1 MENNVNVNTNIKTYL
16 GKDLNKN
23 TTCANQGNTPLIFSK
38 KLKNNTKV
46 IPLRAIVNRVGRT
59 RHFTPASQEWFNSVY
74 AYNKNYTK
82 LLPTADKQLMKLVRS
97 YFNLYIKKHLNYEE
111 KKSKSL
117 ATRFR
122 RLSVKRIFVGK
133 GDLKHTSTKVIIT
146 LYVYNYERRK
156 FMVKHDEEVRNWFNT
171 SSMYLKKY
179 SKQPLVRKLANKN
192 VFFSYENWF
201 NWKSYELLNKK
212 SLDLKNLTILERFY
226 FKKFFGRLSLPS
238 NRAGLVNTSIINNQT
253 KLVNDKPLYIYI
265 PLYKDYVQYISN
277 SNLSESKKPSFDNFL
292 NLIRVVSVNNIKN
305 LKNNNLDL
313 SEKTLYLGFVKDF
326 LSRLFFVNKKL
337 TKVILN
343 LDALK
348 TLKGSLGARF
358 KYRFLIRRFLILKRV
373 LHSYKGKTGIEKKK
387 ALKSFNLKE
396 YMFILSNINIKNLID
411 LRKKNVDFRDITLYI
426 NHINKY
432 LNKNLYFVHKKFI
445 ISLLNSLLSKKTR
458 NINFSDKTI
467 YLEYYKYIFS
477 GKFSHASHVN
487 NPSFD
492 EFKSLLDEFSVDD
505 FEYLK
510 KKYQYY
516 NTLTKLKFTVG
527 KIQDFN
533 KVFEEFNKINYTNLK
548 RKKRSII
555 LKNIREGMFKNY
567 SKDIT
572 KIDIKDIISYSTDNL
587 YKLGESFRQRT
598 LKNYFKK
605 TYLSLHKLIFNQNK
619 FTNSFMKYLIRL
631 VSNLYNKKVLFNIV
645 DITKLH
651 LNSDIYTQA
660 VSLKLKNRKNRIYR
674 VLKNSL
680 SRVKMPLVKRIK
692 NKQSNRDADQ
702 LLLNKVRNIKINTI
716 LVNYISNKDPLN
728 VLLFNLYSK
737 VLDLN
742 NQSLSSVP
750 SSTAL
755 TSLQQRVEEKSKD
768 LYNEYSIIKSLK
780 HINMA
785 GIRVE
790 AKGRLTRRF
799 TASRSIFKMKW
810 IGGLK
815 NVDSSFKNLSTVV
828 LRGNTK
834 SNVLYSNVNS
844 KNRNGAFGVKGW
856 VSSK

>member
-1 MENNVNVNTNIKTYL
+1 MENNVKKSSIIKNL
-16 GKDLNKN
+16 DQDLNKN
-23 TTCANQGNTPLIFSK
+23 YTKANLGNTPLIFNK
-38 KLKNNTKV
+38 KLNNNTKI
-46 IPLRAIVNRVGRT
+46 IPLRAIVNKVGPT
-59 RHFTPASQEWFNSVY
+59 RHFTPASQEWLNSVY

-82 LLPTADKQLMKLVRS
+82 LLPTADKQLMILVKS
-97 YFNLYIKKHLNYEE
+97 YFNLYIKKYLNYEE
-111 KKSKSL
+111 NKSKGL

-171 SSMYLKKY
+171 SSMYLKEY
-179 SKQPLVRKLANKN
+179 SKQPLVRKLANNN
-192 VFFSYENWF
+192 VYFSYENWF

-212 SLDLKNLTILERFY
+212 TGDLKNFAIERFY

-238 NRAGLVNTSIINNQT
+238 NRTGLVNTSVINNKT

-277 SNLSESKKPSFDNFL
+277 SKLSERNKPSFDNFL
-292 NLIRVVSVNNIKN
+292 NLIRVVSVNNISN

-313 SEKTLYLGFVKDF
+313 SEKTLYLDFVKDF
-326 LSRLFFVNKKL
+326 LSRLFFVNNNL

-358 KYRFLIRRFLILKRV
+358 RYRFLKRKYLILKRV
-373 LHSYKGKTGIEKKK
+373 LHSYKGKTGLEKKK
-387 ALKSFNLKE
+387 ALESFTLDE

-411 LRKKNVDFRDITLYI
+411 LRKKNVDFSDITLYVH
-426 NHINKY
+426 HINKY
-432 LNKNLYFVHKKFI
+432 LNKNMYFVHKKFI
-445 ISLLNSLLSKKTR
+445 ISLLNSLLSIKTK

-477 GKFSHASHVN
+477 GKFSLASHVN

-492 EFKSLLDEFSVDD
+492 EFKSLLDEFSLDD

-516 NTLTKLKFTVG
+516 NALTKLNFTVS
-527 KIQDFN
+527 KVRDFS

-548 RKKRSII
+548 RKKRNII
-555 LKNIREGMFKNY
+555 LKNLREGIFKNY
-567 SKDIT
+567 PNDIT
-572 KIDIKDIISYSTDNL
+572 KIDIKDIISYSRDNL

-598 LKNYFKK
+598 LIDYFKK
-605 TYLSLHKLIFNQNK
+605 TYLSLHKLMFNQNK

-631 VSNLYNKKVLFNIV
+631 VSNLYNKKVVFNIV
-645 DITKLH
+645 DLSKLH

-660 VSLKLKNRKNRIYR
+660 VALKLKNRQNRLYR
-674 VLKNSL
+674 VLKKSL
-680 SRVKMPLVKRIK
+680 SRVKMPLVKKI
-692 NKQSNRDADQ
+692 NNRKKSHIDVDQ
-702 LLLNKVRNIKINTI
+702 LLVNKVRNIKINTI

-728 VLLFNLYSK
+728 KLLFNLYSK

-742 NQSLSSVP
+742 NQSLSS
-750 SSTAL
+750 S
-755 TSLQQRVEEKSKD
+755 EEKSKD
-768 LYNEYSIIKSLK
+768 VYNEYSIVKSLK

-785 GIRVE
+785 GIRIE

-799 TASRSIFKMKW
+799 TASRSVFKFKW
-810 IGGLK
+810 IGGLR
-815 NVDSSFKNLSTVV
+815 NVDSSFKKLSTVV